1 MGFGV
6 KWIKVCIT
14 TASFSV
20 LVNGSPTGFFH
31 SSRGLRQGDPLSPF
45 LFIIVTEALSRLTK
59 KLEESGLLAGF
70 LVSEGAPPISHLQF
84 ADDTLFLCEANHLQ
98 LRLLRCTLR
107 CFEAVSGLRINLMK
121 SSIFA
126 VGEVINIEELAADLG
141 CKVGCLPSSYLG
153 LPLGAKYR
161 SKAIWDPVV
170 ERFERRLASWKK
182 VYLSKGG
189 KLTLIHSTLSSLPT
203 YSLSLFTIPSSVAA
217 RIEKIKR
224 YFLWQGRTE
233 EFKSHLVEWN
243 KVCRPKEEGGLG
255 LRPVKLMNQALL
267 GKWLWRFGEER
278 DSLWRTIITSKYGS
292 RNRDWDSNEVL
303 SSYGVCLWKGISKV
317 FDDFIKGIRL
327 KVGMG
332 DRVRFWED
340 LWCGDTP
347 LKLSFP
353 ILYEAADNKGALVSS
368 YMEREADRILWFNIS
383 MKRENFILIFVLYN
397 PIRFSLIFWLGMHS
411 TSPIPE

>member
-1 MGFGV
+1 MGDLDFK
-6 KWIKVCIT
+6 KW
-14 TASFSV
+14 A
-20 LVNGSPTGFFH
+20 
-31 SSRGLRQGDPLSPF
+31 
-45 LFIIVTEALSRLTK
+45 
-59 KLEESGLLAGF
+59 LLA
-70 LVSEGAPPISHLQF
+70 
-84 ADDTLFLCEANHLQ
+84 
-98 LRLLRCTLR
+98 
-107 CFEAVSGLRINLMK
+107 
-121 SSIFA
+121 
-126 VGEVINIEELAADLG
+126 
-141 CKVGCLPSSYLG
+141 
-153 LPLGAKYR
+153 
-161 SKAIWDPVV
+161 
-170 ERFERRLASWKK
+170 
-182 VYLSKGG
+182 
-189 KLTLIHSTLSSLPT
+189 
-203 YSLSLFTIPSSVAA
+203 
-217 RIEKIKR
+217 KR
-224 YFLWQGRTE
+224 W
-233 EFKSHLVEWN
+233 
-243 KVCRPKEEGGLG
+243 
-255 LRPVKLMNQALL
+255 
-267 GKWLWRFGEER
+267 WRFGEER

-383 MKRENFILIFVLYN
+383 MKRENLILIFVLYN